1 MTGRATPDG
10 RRRIPGRATR
20 APRFV
25 AVREARPL
33 LMPSS
38 SIVSSN
44 PRIAPRRVRRAA
56 FALALVLALHW
67 LAALWLVRFRE
78 PFKPVE
84 PDNVPVQVELLK
96 PQPIARAPAPV
107 EPAAGRPQAA
117 QKRAAPAH
125 APMPRSRAPRASQP
139 VLSAAESPI
148 ESPAAASAAEPA
160 SAASAGATSEATGG
174 AAAGASGAG
183 AAAPPGD
190 ASKGVKFALPP
201 SANLQYDTFYN
212 GMQNMPGTIHWRT
225 DGSGYS
231 LYVSMPVPFVGPYTY
246 ESRGRV
252 DAFGI
257 APARYVE
264 TRGRRPSDFAIFNR
278 QTKQIVFT
286 GTPNS
291 LALPDGA
298 QDRFSMLMQLAGLVG
313 GDPDAYRPGVT
324 REFFVVDR
332 DSGETWPIT
341 TIGDETIS
349 TGMGSL
355 DTRHFM
361 RLPRRAGDARRIDI
375 WLAPSLGWLP
385 VRMVQTE
392 PNGAQ
397 IELLLHRR
405 TNASDATGKHADAD
419 GNGRAGGDAGAA
431 SARAS
436 ESTTPAPGAPLDADE
451 SVNSTDKTDAPPL
464 PPPAPPGRVQ
474 P

>member
-1 MTGRATPDG
+1 
-10 RRRIPGRATR
+10 
-20 APRFV
+20 
-25 AVREARPL
+25 
-33 LMPSS
+33 MPSS
-38 SIVSSN
+38 SIVSPN
-44 PRIAPRRVRRAA
+44 PRRVRRAA
-56 FALALVLALHW
+56 FVLALVLALHW

-96 PQPIARAPAPV
+96 PQPIERASAP
-107 EPAAGRPQAA
+107 EKPAADGPRAA
-117 QKRAAPAH
+117 PKRAAPAP
-125 APMPRSRAPRASQP
+125 APRARAPRASAP
-139 VLSAAESPI
+139 VSSAVESPD
-148 ESPAAASAAEPA
+148 ESPAAASATASAAEPA
-160 SAASAGATSEATGG
+160 GAAASGAASDATGSAASS
-174 AAAGASGAG
+174 AAAGASGA
-183 AAAPPGD
+183 AAPPGE
-190 ASKGVKFALPP
+190 ATKGVKFALPP
-201 SANLQYDTFYN
+201 SADLQYDTFYN

-278 QTKQIVFT
+278 ETKQIVFT

-349 TGMGSL
+349 TSAGSL
-355 DTRHFM
+355 DARHFM

-392 PNGAQ
+392 PSGAQ
-397 IELLLHRR
+397 IELLLRQR
-405 TNASDATGKHADAD
+405 ASASDAAGERASADA
-419 GNGRAGGDAGAA
+419 NGDSGAA
-431 SARAS
+431 SAP
-436 ESTTPAPGAPLDADE
+436 TPASGAPRNADE
-451 SVNSTDKTDAPPL
+451 SVNSTAGAPAS
-464 PPPAPPGRVQ
+464 PPAVHERQQ